1 MSVIKR
7 PIISE
12 KSIAQG
18 VVNKYT
24 FLVTKVASKEQ
35 IARAIEKLFK
45 VKVTDVNVINIA
57 GKQKRFRRQL
67 GERSA
72 RRKAMITLKA
82 GDRIALFEENK

>member
-24 FLVTKVASKEQ
+24 FLVNQAATKEQ
-35 IARAIEKLFK
+35 VAKSIEKLFK
-45 VKVTDVNVINIA
+45 VTVTNVNIINLA

-72 RRKAMITLKA
+72 RRKAVVTLKA
-82 GDRIALFEENK
+82 GDRITLFEENK